1 MDLSLID
8 TLKRNAPL
16 SDSQIVKLEIK
27 EFIESERYK
36 NMLAGARYY
45 AGKHDILDTKRMAI
59 GKDGLLT
66 EVKNVANNKIVH
78 TFATELID
86 QKIQYLL
93 VVSLALRVWTKQKMI
108 FYKVSLILRSAVK

>member
-36 NMLAGARYY
+36 NMLIGAR
-45 AGKHDILDTKRMAI
+45 
-59 GKDGLLT
+59 
-66 EVKNVANNKIVH
+66 
-78 TFATELID
+78 
-86 QKIQYLL
+86 
-93 VVSLALRVWTKQKMI
+93 
-108 FYKVSLILRSAVK
+108 

>member
-93 VVSLALRVWTKQKMI
+93 GREFS
-108 FYKVSLILRSAVK
+108 VKGLDPNKR